1 MFRPLWQTPGRS
13 FSTLSRFEPDLEH
26 LPSSPAFSRV
36 LRVEPNEQPTI
47 YISGTG
53 AGNDIGG
60 PAREGTATEETR
72 WSLENLSNLLQE
84 AGSSMDHVVSVSMLL
99 TDKADYNEIN
109 EEYVKH
115 FTAGLPSRATAL
127 WGVPT
132 TAKVAFSCVA
142 LAAPA
147 PPPPTPTPTLAI
159 YQGAYL
165 SQPQARAL
173 DQQLFETFD
182 IAQLMELAGLSVAC
196 AVQDAF
202 PSTTISSSSSSSTTT
217 TAPTKVIV
225 FAGPGN
231 NGGDGLVAARHL
243 RHFGFQPTVVYPTL
257 GKNTPLFSK
266 LVQQCQDLGITIATQ
281 FDENDIG
288 EHQVVL
294 DSVFGFDFQ
303 GHRGVCAPYDRM
315 LRCMRDTSVP
325 VVSVDVPS
333 GWDVEQGDLY
343 ELGVAQPS
351 AVVSLTAPKAFA
363 QTQLKTGTRHYLGG
377 RFVPPGLARQYGME
391 GVTELYD
398 GNHQT
403 IELALHVDV
412 CEVH

>member
-1 MFRPLWQTPGRS
+1 MFRQLWPTPRRS
-13 FSTLSRFEPDLEH
+13 FSTLSRFEPTLDH

-36 LRVEPNEQPTI
+36 LRVEPNDQPTI

-72 WSLENLSNLLQE
+72 WSLENLSNLLQA

-115 FTAGLPSRATAL
+115 FTAGLPSRSTAL

-142 LAAPA
+142 LAVPA
-147 PPPPTPTPTLAI
+147 PPPTPTLAI

-165 SQPQARAL
+165 SQPQAQAL

-202 PSTTISSSSSSSTTT
+202 PSTSVSSSSSS
-217 TAPTKVIV
+217 PTKVLV

-243 RHFGFQPTVVYPTL
+243 YHFGFQPTVVYPTL
-257 GKNTPLFSK
+257 GTNTPLFSK
-266 LVQQCQDLGITIATQ
+266 LVQQCQELGVAIAPE
-281 FDENDIG
+281 FNEHDVG
-288 EHQVVL
+288 EHQVIL

-303 GHRGVCAPYDRM
+303 GDRGVRAPYDRM
-315 LRCMRDTSVP
+315 LRCMRDTLVP

-333 GWDVEQGDLY
+333 GWDVEQGDVY
-343 ELGVAQPS
+343 GLGVAQPS
-351 AVVSLTAPKAFA
+351 AVVSLTAPKVFA

-377 RFVPPGLARQYGME
+377 RFVPPGVAKDYGVE
-391 GVTELYD
+391 GAMELY
-398 GNHQT
+398 GGHQQMV
-403 IELALHVDV
+403 ELALHVDV
-412 CEVH
+412 